1 MKSYSIGREETCNIT
16 LYDPSNLVSRRHATL
31 NVDGSKMTITDHSS
45 NGTYINGIRITSGT
59 PVPVTR
65 KDVVSFAQTCE
76 LDWKRIPNPAKKIW
90 VSVIVAL
97 VVIGAGVSI
106 ALYCNN
112 VHKQNEYKNVASI
125 ATVDSLLRARISSL
139 SAQIEKITVDFDS
152 LVADKSNVDKLVK
165 NKQQGNKLNDIIQ
178 DLGKIELYMDDID
191 ISSLKDDLKTAK
203 QSVEDK
209 VNSEVSEKRVKEA
222 EEKATEYA
230 STIESAVKLMKS
242 IKKELKEIPNKPT
255 PKKGNR
261 NTVKKDTIKVEK
273 TDSIKDIIW

>member
-125 ATVDSLLRARISSL
+125 ATVDSLLRARIGSL

>member
-16 LYDPSNLVSRRHATL
+16 LYDSSNLVSRRHATL
-31 NVDGSKMTITDHSS
+31 NVNGSKMTITDHSS

-90 VSVIVAL
+90 ISVIVAL

-106 ALYCNN
+106 ALYYSNA
-112 VHKQNEYKNVASI
+112 HKQNEYKNVVSI
-125 ATVDSLLRARISSL
+125 ATADSLLRVRISSL
-139 SAQIEKITVDFDS
+139 STEIEKIAVDFDS
-152 LVADKSNVDKLVK
+152 LTADKSNVDMQVK

-178 DLGKIELYMDDID
+178 DLGKIELYMDEID
-191 ISSLKDDLKTAK
+191 ISSLKDDFKTAK

-209 VNSEVSEKRVKEA
+209 VNAEVSEKRVKET
-222 EEKATEYA
+222 EEKAAKYT
-230 STIESAVKLMKS
+230 STIKSATKLMES
-242 IKKELKEIPNKPT
+242 VKKELKNIPNRTT
-255 PKKGNR
+255 PKKGGR
-261 NTVKKDTIKVEK
+261 TTVKKDTVKIEK
-273 TDSIKDIIW
+273 TDSIKDYIW

>member
-65 KDVVSFAQTCE
+65 RDVVSFAQTCE
-76 LDWKRIPNPAKKIW
+76 LDWKRIPNSTKKIW
-90 VSVIVAL
+90 IAIIIAL
-97 VVIGAGVSI
+97 AVIGLGVSI
-106 ALYCNN
+106 ALYYTNA
-112 VHKQNEYKNVASI
+112 HKQNEHRNIELI
-125 ATVDSLLRARISSL
+125 AATDSLLRVRIGSL
-139 SAQIEKITVDFDS
+139 SVQIEKITVDFDS
-152 LVADKSNVDKLVK
+152 LVADKSYVDKLVK

-178 DLGKIELYMDDID
+178 DLGKIEVYMDDID

>member
-16 LYDPSNLVSRRHATL
+16 LYDPSNLASRRHATL

-97 VVIGAGVSI
+97 VVIGTGVSI

-125 ATVDSLLRARISSL
+125 ATADSLLRARIGSL